1 MDNSYDS
8 QYPHAHLRL
17 QGWDYS
23 SPDWYFLTACC
34 HDMNSFFGNV
44 VNQHMVLNDA
54 GRIAGSCWLEIP
66 THFPQCVLDE
76 FVVMPNHIHG
86 LIRLLNDT
94 TAAPISHS
102 SNLEA
107 FGRPVAGSIPT
118 IMRSY
123 KGAVTRAIGRKVWQR
138 RFYDVRPRDEAALD
152 GIREYIRHN
161 PENFAAV
168 TQSGEP
174 QYLGNRGL
182 LNMPK
187 VGFLASRPQGSTN
200 IRSLAGLGSITDNRS
215 ITACRDATEVVV
227 SGFLSPMER
236 AVFRACL
243 ESRHPLIWV
252 VPFGLG
258 SITACRDATEACRDA
273 TEARRDATNNRE
285 ISAAINEGRLLLVS
299 PFAASTDIPNARRA
313 IWCNQYVLGHCERL
327 VIGHLNP
334 DGMLACLLAEL
345 NPDVPVLYL

>member
-1 MDNSYDS
+1 MVNSYDS

-23 SPDWYFLTACC
+23 SPGWYFLTACC

-200 IRSLAGLGSITDNRS
+200 IRSLAGLVSITDNR
-215 ITACRDATEVVV
+215 
-227 SGFLSPMER
+227 
-236 AVFRACL
+236 
-243 ESRHPLIWV
+243 
-252 VPFGLG
+252 